1 MDSRGAH
8 RPSHTHGHGSILHS
22 GHKGAAARVSVNRH
36 MESQRVPPGR
46 IPQPRGE
53 GHSDPSSH
61 VGGPGRPEYKE
72 RSRGRK
78 PAFQDVSPHEL
89 VLARWP
95 EGRRVAEAVSKA
107 GDTLTRA
114 GAQSVLRKGRG
125 QRGPRPS
132 GSGVA
137 PQTAVSSRGAR
148 GTKAVSPEGAGTQGP
163 HVCRRLWAEGSLCPG
178 SFGGPGR
185 CGEAEVGPVDLL
197 PGGGGGCR
205 PPEAE
210 CRAR

>member
-1 MDSRGAH
+1 MDSRGS
-8 RPSHTHGHGSILHS
+8 RGHGRSFT
-22 GHKGAAARVSVNRH
+22 AATRGQQPECPSTDTWNPK
-36 MESQRVPPGR
+36 RVPPGR

-148 GTKAVSPEGAGTQGP
+148 GTRAVSPEGAGTQGP